1 MAKKSVYQMQQEA
14 HLEVASQI
22 RALMMEHGTQWLKS
36 WSGKAGLTPTNA
48 LTQQTYQGF
57 NWVRLNLAATAK
69 GYASNYWATYAQWL
83 ELGFQVQAGEKSVGG
98 FRVIHG
104 VKDKDTDK
112 ERHYT
117 STKPFNVFNA
127 DQVADADGNRP
138 AFAKPVEV
146 TNIPTVADDFVKDCG
161 AILKNIKTDR
171 AFYVPSQDFINM
183 PHCDQFNTVEDYQ
196 ATLLHEL
203 THWSG
208 HHSRLDRKFG
218 TSFGTKDY
226 AQEELVAE
234 LGAAML
240 CSQLEIS
247 VTPRE
252 DHAKYLNN
260 WMQKLKDEPSA
271 FFKAAT
277 AASTAATFLTDLA
290 GQTSR
295 DETIAA

>member
-1 MAKKSVYQMQQEA
+1 
-14 HLEVASQI
+14 
-22 RALMMEHGTQWLKS
+22 
-36 WSGKAGLTPTNA
+36 
-48 LTQQTYQGF
+48 
-57 NWVRLNLAATAK
+57 
-69 GYASNYWATYAQWL
+69 
-83 ELGFQVQAGEKSVGG
+83 
-98 FRVIHG
+98 
-104 VKDKDTDK
+104 
-112 ERHYT
+112 
-117 STKPFNVFNA
+117 
-127 DQVADADGNRP
+127 
-138 AFAKPVEV
+138 
-146 TNIPTVADDFVKDCG
+146 
-161 AILKNIKTDR
+161 
-171 AFYVPSQDFINM
+171 M

-290 GQTSR
+290 GQSSQ